1 MQQQQLVRAA
11 AVLGAAVAIGFALGP
26 PLQGGSQAQSCDVRI
41 GLEAPAE
48 GERVQPRQEVRGWAI
63 DLLADNAPGIDAIVV
78 SLDGP
83 LDSPDNRLLGVAE
96 YGGARPDLVAALGD
110 ERFAQTGFTFTWDT
124 TTAGGGTRQ
133 LYIQAYSA
141 CGWHTVARSVTLA
154 GAAPAS
160 TPGTAIGVVLPGAT
174 PATTPT
180 PARPATTPLAVTP
193 TLLTPAPTATTIRPP
208 ENVRLVATS
217 PTSVTLAWDP
227 PPGET
232 PAAYLIYQSTVGP
245 DGTNTPG
252 INVARVPGTQTSV
265 TLDGLADPTRYTYFF
280 TVSSL
285 AANGQASPY
294 AATFVTTTPPGTR
307 VPLPAGVAGTGA
319 LPATPQPTV
328 LAAGVAGCPPPQGP
342 NFVAVACAVGTG
354 TAVVTWVPQA
364 DAAAYNVYGTLLVP
378 APAAGGSG
386 PLASAAPGTWVIL
399 ASGVRGNSATLTN
412 LPPAG
417 AYAFLVRVVN
427 QTGQEVADRSASA
440 TLLAALAGAVPAASP
455 TPLLA
460 GLPTPT
466 PPLPASTA
474 PPAAALL
481 TPTAPLTPVALP
493 AVAPG
498 QPLQLTAQAT
508 SDARVLLS
516 WSPVLGANVTYQVL
530 VQRAGMPWVPDP
542 QRGNLTTSSTVIEG
556 VPPGTQFTFQIVA
569 RDAQGT
575 EIGRSNPAPVTVPPP
590 GPPGGGPYPTAAV
603 PTPTMYMPTPSLPT
617 GAGAPG
623 TAGGL
628 TLRVNPSAPGTAN
641 LQWDLLPNAVGYS
654 VWVLR
659 PGAQQWENIEPNTP
673 NAAAFFRSLAPG
685 QYQFQVRARDASGA
699 EFAPSNIVTVQVN

>member
-1 MQQQQLVRAA
+1 
-11 AVLGAAVAIGFALGP
+11 
-26 PLQGGSQAQSCDVRI
+26 
-41 GLEAPAE
+41 
-48 GERVQPRQEVRGWAI
+48 
-63 DLLADNAPGIDAIVV
+63 
-78 SLDGP
+78 
-83 LDSPDNRLLGVAE
+83 
-96 YGGARPDLVAALGD
+96 
-110 ERFAQTGFTFTWDT
+110 
-124 TTAGGGTRQ
+124 
-133 LYIQAYSA
+133 
-141 CGWHTVARSVTLA
+141 
-154 GAAPAS
+154 
-160 TPGTAIGVVLPGAT
+160 
-174 PATTPT
+174 
-180 PARPATTPLAVTP
+180 
-193 TLLTPAPTATTIRPP
+193 
-208 ENVRLVATS
+208 
-217 PTSVTLAWDP
+217 
-227 PPGET
+227 
-232 PAAYLIYQSTVGP
+232 
-245 DGTNTPG
+245 
-252 INVARVPGTQTSV
+252 
-265 TLDGLADPTRYTYFF
+265 
-280 TVSSL
+280 
-285 AANGQASPY
+285 
-294 AATFVTTTPPGTR
+294 
-307 VPLPAGVAGTGA
+307 
-319 LPATPQPTV
+319 
-328 LAAGVAGCPPPQGP
+328 
-342 NFVAVACAVGTG
+342 
-354 TAVVTWVPQA
+354 VPQA

-386 PLASAAPGTWVIL
+386 PLASAAPGTWVVL

-427 QTGQEVADRSASA
+427 QTGQEVTDRSASA

-575 EIGRSNPAPVTVPPP
+575 EVGRSDPAPVTVPPP

-617 GAGAPG
+617 VAGAPG
-623 TAGGL
+623 PAGGL